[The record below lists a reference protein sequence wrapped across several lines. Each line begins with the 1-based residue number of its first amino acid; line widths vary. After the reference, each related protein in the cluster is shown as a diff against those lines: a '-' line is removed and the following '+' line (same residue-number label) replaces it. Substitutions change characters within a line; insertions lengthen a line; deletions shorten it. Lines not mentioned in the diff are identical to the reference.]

1 MRGVESADMRGGA
14 ETRARYKVSHHLYPL
29 SQLQTIFQMRKKSD
43 LKFSWEERQ
52 TGSHTEDWSVHKVLI
67 ISLYKIL
74 N

>member
-29 SQLQTIFQMRKKSD
+29 SLSLSQLQTIFQMRKKSD

-52 TGSHTEDWSVHKVLI
+52 PGKQSEDWSVHKVTQ
-67 ISLYKIL
+67 
-74 N
+74 